1 MLILGGAAPARSSEL
16 PTVAELRT
24 ALASREPP
32 RLMWHS
38 DADLSLAIMR
48 NGDEFAANGRCRLG
62 RQVVISGAPVRDPVR
77 TDCAAGSYEVEL
89 GRAGPGEIVASQV
102 LLDGNILA
110 ARHPA
115 SPPLRDGSR
124 VQPGNLSA
132 AFASAAPGDRL
143 VLEPGTYDDVT
154 LRLAGAGGTADAPI
168 IIDGR
173 HAVTFTGASKLRI
186 GASHVILRGLT
197 FRDVGASALVISG
210 AAVRLT
216 ESEFIGCG
224 DAHRTQA
231 ECVIVIHGGTQ
242 AEIDF
247 NSFVGS
253 KSMSIKIRA
262 GPDGTGDQPVGA
274 SIHHNV
280 FRDIPRL
287 SDNGQEPIQIA
298 GPGGGGSEAMLGTR
312 IEHNLFYRADGD
324 REAVSMKTPGTLL
337 RWNVFRDMDAAPN
350 FRGAHG
356 NTMVENLLIRARPI
370 RVAGRAHRVAGNILL
385 CPRQG
390 IGFVISHG
398 SRGYGAA
405 IDNVLRDNVIAVRKA
420 GVVFAAQTQ
429 PIQQMAH
436 GNRIVDNRFHLP
448 AEREAVRLGP
458 DHMVDEIAAAN
469 TLSASGRGPA
479 LCR

>member
-1 MLILGGAAPARSSEL
+1 
-16 PTVAELRT
+16 
-24 ALASREPP
+24 
-32 RLMWHS
+32 MWHG
-38 DADLSLAIMR
+38 DADLSLVIVR
-48 NGDEFAANGRCRLG
+48 NGDEFAANGRCRRG
-62 RQVVISGAPVRDPVR
+62 RQVVISGASVREPVR
-77 TDCAAGSYEVEL
+77 TDCAAGSYAVEL
-89 GRAGPGEIVASQV
+89 GRVGPGEIVASQV

-115 SPPLRDGSR
+115 SPPLRRESR
-124 VQPGNLSA
+124 VSPENLSA
-132 AFASAAPGDRL
+132 AFASAAPGDLL
-143 VLEPGTYDDVT
+143 VLEPGTYEDVK
-154 LRLAGAGGTADAPI
+154 LNLAGGGGTPDAPI

-186 GASHVILRGLT
+186 EASHVILRGLT
-197 FRDVGASALVISG
+197 FRDVGATALVISG
-210 AAVRLT
+210 AGVRIT

-231 ECVIVIHGGTQ
+231 ECVIVVHGGTQ

-262 GPDGTGDQPVGA
+262 GPDGTSDQPVSA
-274 SIHHNV
+274 SVHHNV

-298 GPGGGGSEAMLGTR
+298 GPGGGGSHAMLGTR
-312 IEHNLFYRADGD
+312 IEHNLFYRANGD
-324 REAVSMKTPGTLL
+324 REAVSMKTPGTVL
-337 RWNVFRDMDAAPN
+337 RWNVFRDMDAVPN
-350 FRGAHG
+350 FRGAYE
-356 NTMVENLLIRARPI
+356 NTMAENLLIRARPI
-370 RVAGRAHRVAGNILL
+370 RIAGRAHRVAGNIVL

-398 SRGYGAA
+398 SRGYAAA
-405 IDNVLRDNVIAVRKA
+405 IDNVLRDNVIAASKA

-429 PIQQMAH
+429 PIQKMAH

-448 AEREAVRLGP
+448 AERRAVRLGP
-458 DHMVDEIAAAN
+458 EHMLDEISAAN
-469 TLSASGRGPA
+469 TLSASERGPE